1 LAVCGARSTTGW
13 LEPVVDQVWD
23 VIGWGLPPTRG
34 LLPERWAIVITIT
47 VFNDPR
53 GFLLHIHTSQLRRAP
68 TRFTPIWAGHVRLR
82 PPPMSLI
89 PLRGAVIFAVT
100 VIDKPRGFFLLFH
113 ARLS

>member
-1 LAVCGARSTTGW
+1 MAECGARSTTDW

-23 VIGWGLPPTRG
+23 VIGWGLPPTRS
-34 LLPERWAIVITIT
+34 LFPERWAIVITIT

-53 GFLLHIHTSQLRRAP
+53 EFLLHIHSQLRRAP
-68 TRFTPIWAGHVRLR
+68 IRFTPIPGHVWLR

-89 PLRGAVIFAVT
+89 PLRRAVIFAVT